1 MAITRRGA
9 FKASLLGGVGAAVAT
24 TIPASVAWADAAPA
38 APAARNAR
46 EALRLLKE
54 GNRRWSRYV
63 SRHPNEGR
71 ARRAQLVEGQAPF
84 ATILSCADSRVP
96 PELVFDQGLGDLFT
110 VRSAGQVLDGSVL
123 GSLTYAV
130 EHLHTP
136 LIVVMGHQ
144 SCGAVDA
151 AVEAHRT
158 GELPH
163 GHIGG
168 LVAEILEV
176 VESTPDDGED
186 FLDDC
191 VRANAEHIARLL
203 REDSELGDFV
213 SDGRVE
219 VVAARYDLED
229 SKVAWL

>member
-9 FKASLLGGVGAAVAT
+9 FKASLIGGVGAAVAT
-24 TIPASVAWADAAPA
+24 TIPASVAWADTPSAP
-38 APAARNAR
+38 PVARDAK
-46 EALRLLKE
+46 EALRLLKR
-54 GNRRWSRYV
+54 GNQRWARYA
-63 SRHPNEGR
+63 STHPNESR
-71 ARRAQLVEGQAPF
+71 SRRAQLVDGQAPF
-84 ATILSCADSRVP
+84 ATVLGCADSRVP

-110 VRSAGQVLDGSVL
+110 IRSAGQVLDGSVL

-151 AVEAHRT
+151 AVQAHRT
-158 GELPH
+158 GQLPP
-163 GHIGG
+163 GHVGG

-203 REDSELGDFV
+203 AEDPEIGEFV
-213 SDGRVE
+213 TNGEVE
-219 VVAARYDLED
+219 IVAARYGLED
-229 SKVAWL
+229 SRVSWL

>member
-24 TIPASVAWADAAPA
+24 TLPSSAWAGAAPA
-38 APAARNAR
+38 GAVTGDAK

-54 GNRRWSRYV
+54 GNRRWHRHV
-63 SRHPNEGR
+63 SQHPHESR
-71 ARRAQLVEGQAPF
+71 ARRAQLVEGQEPF
-84 ATILSCADSRVP
+84 AVVLGCADSRVP
-96 PELVFDQGLGDLFT
+96 PELVFDRGLGDLFT
-110 VRSAGQVLDGSVL
+110 IRSAGQVLDGSVL

-130 EHLHTP
+130 EHLRTP

-151 AVEAHRT
+151 AVQAHRT

-163 GHIGG
+163 GHVGG

-191 VRANAEHIARLL
+191 VRANARHIARRL
-203 REDSELGDFV
+203 REDGELGEFV
-213 SDGRVE
+213 ADGRLK
-219 VVAARYDLED
+219 VVAARYDLE
-229 SKVAWL
+229 SSRVTWL

>member
-24 TIPASVAWADAAPA
+24 TLPSSAWADTAPA
-38 APAARNAR
+38 APAARDAQ
-46 EALRLLKE
+46 EALRLLKA
-54 GNRRWSRYV
+54 GNKRWYRHA
-63 SRHPNEGR
+63 SRHPHESR
-71 ARRAQLVEGQAPF
+71 ARRAQLVEGQDPF
-84 ATILSCADSRVP
+84 AVVLGCADSRVP

-110 VRSAGQVLDGSVL
+110 IRSAGQVLDGSVL

-151 AVEAHRT
+151 AVEAHRS

-163 GHIGG
+163 GHVGG
-168 LVAEILEV
+168 LVGEILEV

-191 VRANAEHIARLL
+191 VRANARHIADRL
-203 REDSELGDFV
+203 REDDELGEFV

-219 VVAARYDLED
+219 VVAARYDLE
-229 SKVAWL
+229 SSRVNWL

>member
-1 MAITRRGA
+1 MAMSRRGA
-9 FKASLLGGVGAAVAT
+9 LKASLLGGVGAAAVTAFPT
-24 TIPASVAWADAAPA
+24 SAWADPVPGAPSVRT
-38 APAARNAR
+38 PA

-54 GNRRWSRYV
+54 GNRRWRRHAS
-63 SRHPNEGR
+63 SHPNEGR
-71 ARRAQLVEGQAPF
+71 GRREEMVGGQNPF
-84 ATILSCADSRVP
+84 AVVLGCADSRVP
-96 PELVFDQGLGDLFT
+96 PELVFDRGLGDLFT
-110 VRSAGQVLDGSVL
+110 IRSAGQVLDGSVL
-123 GSLTYAV
+123 GSIAYAV
-130 EHLHTP
+130 EHLSTP

-163 GHIGG
+163 GHVGG

-191 VRANAEHIARLL
+191 VRANAQHIADLL
-203 REDSELGDFV
+203 REDDEIGGSVAE
-213 SDGRVE
+213 GRVQI
-219 VVAARYDLED
+219 VAARYGLED
-229 SKVAWL
+229 SRVSWL

>member
-24 TIPASVAWADAAPA
+24 TIPASLAWADAP
-38 APAARNAR
+38 PVPPVARDSR

-54 GNRRWSRYV
+54 GNRRWSRYL

-71 ARRAQLVEGQAPF
+71 ARREQMVEGQAPF
-84 ATILSCADSRVP
+84 ATILGCSDSRVP

-110 VRSAGQVLDGSVL
+110 IRSAGQVLDGSVL

-144 SCGAVDA
+144 TCGAVDA

-158 GELPH
+158 GQLPH

-168 LVAEILEV
+168 LVGEILGV
-176 VESTPDDGED
+176 VESTPDDGTD

-191 VRANAEHIARLL
+191 VRANAEHIAQRL
-203 REDSELGDFV
+203 RDDSELGRFV
-213 SDGRVE
+213 TEGKLEIVS
-219 VVAARYDLED
+219 ARYDLED

>member
-9 FKASLLGGVGAAVAT
+9 FKASLLGGAAVAT
-24 TIPASVAWADAAPA
+24 ATALPSSAWAGTAPA
-38 APAARNAR
+38 GPVTGDAG

-54 GNRRWSRYV
+54 GNKRWRRHV
-63 SRHPNEGR
+63 SRHPHEGR
-71 ARRAQLVEGQAPF
+71 ARRAQLVEGQDPF
-84 ATILSCADSRVP
+84 AVVLGCADSRVP
-96 PELVFDQGLGDLFT
+96 PELVFDRGLGDLFT
-110 VRSAGQVLDGSVL
+110 IRSAGQVLDGSVL

-151 AVEAHRT
+151 AVAAHRT

-163 GHIGG
+163 GHVGG

-176 VESTPDDGED
+176 VESTPDDGDD

-191 VRANAEHIARLL
+191 VRANALHIAERL
-203 REDSELGDFV
+203 RQDDELGEFV
-213 SDGRVE
+213 SDGRLE
-219 VVAARYDLED
+219 VVAARYDLE
-229 SKVAWL
+229 SSGVTWL

>member
-9 FKASLLGGVGAAVAT
+9 FKASLLGGAAVAT
-24 TIPASVAWADAAPA
+24 AAALPSSAWAGTVPAGAVTGDA
-38 APAARNAR
+38 RR
-46 EALRLLKE
+46 ALRLLRE
-54 GNRRWSRYV
+54 GNKRWRRHV
-63 SRHPNEGR
+63 SQHPHEGR
-71 ARRAQLVEGQAPF
+71 ARRAQLVEGQDPF
-84 ATILSCADSRVP
+84 AVVLGCADSRVP
-96 PELVFDQGLGDLFT
+96 PELVFDRGLGDLFT
-110 VRSAGQVLDGSVL
+110 IRSAGQVLDGSVL

-163 GHIGG
+163 GHVGG

-176 VESTPDDGED
+176 VESTPDDGDD

-191 VRANAEHIARLL
+191 VRANALRIAERL
-203 REDSELGDFV
+203 REDDELGEFV
-213 SDGRVE
+213 SAGKLE
-219 VVAARYDLED
+219 VVAARYDLE
-229 SKVAWL
+229 SSGVTWL